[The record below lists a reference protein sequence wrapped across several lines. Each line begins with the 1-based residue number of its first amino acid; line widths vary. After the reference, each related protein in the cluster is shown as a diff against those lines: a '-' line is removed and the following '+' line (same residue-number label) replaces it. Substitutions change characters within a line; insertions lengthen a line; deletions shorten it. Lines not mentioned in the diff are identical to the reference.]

1 MRTRDTL
8 QQKVW
13 DYIRRNPNFRVG
25 DILMLVPIS
34 KHALLEYLLVLKRA
48 HYIKRHSPIS
58 TRIKTEDVE
67 YESCKK
73 LGVCAPIVGQ
83 NRFKVYDPNTKE
95 TIEVQKEDKTES
107 CIYYSKLLGLDDRFL
122 NGYRQKNP
130 ELINATAKEVYEN
143 YLNRLKRM
151 NETIRDIKKIM
162 AWLIDENLLKE
173 FSKQLCAIGI
183 FNSKDGF
190 SQLKYQLE
198 LNRVHTLKK
207 ESLEK
212 YEKSIKVFEE
222 LYGSIIL
229 NKEMV

>member
-1 MRTRDTL
+1 MKVKNTL
-8 QQKVW
+8 QQQAW
-13 DYIRRNPNFRVG
+13 NYIRRNSSFRVG

-48 HYIKRHSPIS
+48 HFIRRHSHVS
-58 TRIKTEDVE
+58 TKIKTEDVE
-67 YESCKK
+67 YVLCKK
-73 LGVCAPIVGQ
+73 VGIHAPIVGQ
-83 NRFKVYDPNTKE
+83 NRFKIYDPNTKE
-95 TIEVQKEDKTES
+95 TIELPKEDKTEN
-107 CIYYSKLLGLDDRFL
+107 CTYYSKLLGLDDRFL

-151 NETIRDIKKIM
+151 DETIRDIKKIM

-173 FSKQLCAIGI
+173 FSKQLCKIGI

-229 NKEMV
+229 NKEMA